1 MIELENMLN
10 IGESMAAAALERE
23 ETRGA
28 HYRTD
33 FPKLDPTWCANL
45 IVARQG
51 NRLIME
57 KASVVGPEA
66 TIEGVAAQ

>member
-1 MIELENMLN
+1 
-10 IGESMAAAALERE
+10 MAGAALQRE

-33 FPKLDPTWCANL
+33 FPKVDPTWCANL

-51 NRLIME
+51 KRLTVE
-57 KASVVGPEA
+57 KASVVGSET